1 MSEKVVYRGK
11 IIEIVQL
18 PQPNGK
24 VFEVARRAP
33 GTRLIILSE
42 DGSQLLLT
50 REHRREIG
58 DYDFRLPG
66 GKVFDTLEEYDAF
79 RVSGKDI
86 LIPAE
91 AKARGEALEETGL
104 VFKKLHHV
112 YTSVCG
118 TTMEW
123 DLYYFVIDEWEENTA
138 GQALEEGEDI
148 SVSWYPKAEVKEMA
162 LDGRIREDRSAA
174 VLLRY
179 LANKLQQ
186 PV

>member
-1 MSEKVVYRGK
+1 MNKEVVYRGK
-11 IIEIVQL
+11 IIEVVQL

-33 GTRLIILSE
+33 GTRLIIPSK

-50 REHRREIG
+50 KEHRRELD

-66 GKVFDTLEEYDAF
+66 GKVFDTLEEFDSF
-79 RVSGKDI
+79 RASGKDI
-86 LIPAE
+86 LEPAE
-91 AKARGEALEETGL
+91 TKAREEALQETGL
-104 VFKKLHHV
+104 TVTGLHHV

-118 TTMEW
+118 TTVEW
-123 DLYYFVIDEWEENTA
+123 DLFYFVIDEWEEHTN
-138 GQALEEGEDI
+138 GQALEQGEDI
-148 SVSWYPKAEVKEMA
+148 TVGWYPKDEVKAMA

-179 LANKLQQ
+179 LAGKLTRD
-186 PV
+186 

>member
-1 MSEKVVYRGK
+1 MLAIHEKVVYRGK
-11 IIEIVQL
+11 IIEVVQL
-18 PQPNGK
+18 PQPNGR

-33 GTRLIILSE
+33 GTRLIIPSK

-50 REHRREIG
+50 REHRREHG

-79 RVSGKDI
+79 RASGKDM

-104 VFKKLHHV
+104 IITKLHHL

-123 DLYYFVIDEWEENTA
+123 DLYYFVIDEWEEHTD

-148 SVSWYPKAEVKEMA
+148 TVAWYSKDEVKEMA
-162 LDGRIREDRSAA
+162 LDGHIREDRSAA
-174 VLLRY
+174 VTLRY
-179 LANKLQQ
+179 LAGKL
-186 PV
+186 